1 MLFWSDFGVR
11 SQKMMEDMKE
21 NQNMLFVTT
30 RLSGADVI
38 SNHIPDSIQ
47 AVRLL
52 MHEIRGKRGSAISG
66 TGSCSAIASTS
77 CSVRPHKATQSS
89 RVIMNQSV

>member
-1 MLFWSDFGVR
+1 
-11 SQKMMEDMKE
+11 
-21 NQNMLFVTT
+21 MLFVTT

-52 MHEIRGKRGSAISG
+52 MHEIRGKR
-66 TGSCSAIASTS
+66 
-77 CSVRPHKATQSS
+77 S
-89 RVIMNQSV
+89 RGDLRKMLVFRNSEHLLFGQAA